1 MKLIKNAL
9 VLDREKGFET
19 RDLLIDSGKII
30 RIGKEIEV
38 LEKDCEVLDAEGFYV
53 VPGFIDIH
61 MHGAA
66 GIDIMKADPDQ
77 LTELSL
83 FLASKGVTSF
93 LATVMTDS
101 RDNIEYALENIRISM
116 ERGLMGAKIAGINM
130 EGPFINPKYRGAH
143 PLEHILKP
151 DAGIINGFIR
161 KSGNNIRL
169 MTVAPELD
177 GIEEIIRELEKETIV
192 FCAGHSGI
200 DFDGAKD
207 AFKNSFRHVTHLF
220 NAMTGIH
227 HREPGL
233 AGAALDSDGVT
244 VEIIPDLI
252 HVHGAVIQMI
262 VKCKTP
268 DRVVLITDSISA
280 AGMGDGKLQ
289 FAGGS
294 ITVKDGAAVFD
305 NGVLA
310 GSTLTMI
317 DGIRNMVKE
326 LGFRLEDA
334 IKMASENPAK
344 RINVFD
350 RKGSLAEGKDADIA
364 ILDKKLNVCRT
375 IIEGVTVYPTF
386 PYRLSR

>member
-1 MKLIKNAL
+1 
-9 VLDREKGFET
+9 
-19 RDLLIDSGKII
+19 
-30 RIGKEIEV
+30 
-38 LEKDCEVLDAEGFYV
+38 
-53 VPGFIDIH
+53 
-61 MHGAA
+61 
-66 GIDIMKADPDQ
+66 
-77 LTELSL
+77 
-83 FLASKGVTSF
+83 
-93 LATVMTDS
+93 
-101 RDNIEYALENIRISM
+101 
-116 ERGLMGAKIAGINM
+116 
-130 EGPFINPKYRGAH
+130 
-143 PLEHILKP
+143 
-151 DAGIINGFIR
+151 
-161 KSGNNIRL
+161 
-169 MTVAPELD
+169 
-177 GIEEIIRELEKETIV
+177 
-192 FCAGHSGI
+192 
-200 DFDGAKD
+200 
-207 AFKNSFRHVTHLF
+207 
-220 NAMTGIH
+220 
-227 HREPGL
+227 
-233 AGAALDSDGVT
+233 
-244 VEIIPDLI
+244 
-252 HVHGAVIQMI
+252 MI